1 MKKKLLFC
9 TMAAFMLAANVY
21 AQNWKMVVA
30 HSDGTFDT
38 IAVEKVKDV
47 TFFKTSTQ
55 PVTPKDL
62 GIEFVKIPAGSFLM
76 GSPNDEP
83 QRESGEIQHKVTIT
97 KDFYM
102 SKYPITFEQYDK
114 FCEATGRQKP
124 SDYTWGREN
133 RPVIDVSW
141 DDATAFCQW
150 IGCRLPT
157 EAEWEYACKAGTTTP
172 FYTGNNITTNDA
184 NYDGNYPYN
193 NNDQGEYRKKTV
205 AVETVG
211 EPNSWGLYDMHG
223 NVQEWC
229 ADWYDDYPQGEQTDP
244 KGPDN
249 GTYRIL
255 RGGSWTSRAMQCRS
269 AYRGGSEH
277 NSRLDDAGFRIVLIK

>member
-9 TMAAFMLAANVY
+9 TMAAFMLAANVC
-21 AQNWKMVVA
+21 AQYWKMVVA

-172 FYTGNNITTNDA
+172 IYTGNNITTNDA
-184 NYDGNYPYN
+184 NYDGN
-193 NNDQGEYRKKTV
+193 
-205 AVETVG
+205 
-211 EPNSWGLYDMHG
+211 
-223 NVQEWC
+223 
-229 ADWYDDYPQGEQTDP
+229 
-244 KGPDN
+244 
-249 GTYRIL
+249 
-255 RGGSWTSRAMQCRS
+255 
-269 AYRGGSEH
+269 
-277 NSRLDDAGFRIVLIK
+277 

>member
-1 MKKKLLFC
+1 MKKKFLFC
-9 TMAAFMLAANVY
+9 TMAAFALAANVC
-21 AQNWKMVVA
+21 AQSWNMVVA
-30 HSDGTFDT
+30 HSNGTYDT
-38 IAVEKVKDV
+38 IAVEKVKDI
-47 TFFKTSTQ
+47 TFFKKSSE

-62 GIEFVKIPAGSFLM
+62 GIEFVKVPAGSFLM

-133 RPVIDVSW
+133 RPVIDVNW
-141 DDATAFCQW
+141 DDAIAFCEW

-172 FYTGNNITTNDA
+172 FNTGNNLTTNDA

-193 NNDQGEYRKKTV
+193 NKENRSRKNHRRT
-205 AVETVG
+205 ER
-211 EPNSWGLYDMHG
+211 M
-223 NVQEWC
+223 
-229 ADWYDDYPQGEQTDP
+229 
-244 KGPDN
+244 
-249 GTYRIL
+249 GTL
-255 RGGSWTSRAMQCRS
+255 RYARKRAGMVR
-269 AYRGGSEH
+269 
-277 NSRLDDAGFRIVLIK
+277 RLVRRLPSNRTNRP

>member
-1 MKKKLLFC
+1 MNYEKETSILHYGSFYACRKCLCSKLENGC
-9 TMAAFMLAANVY
+9 
-21 AQNWKMVVA
+21 
-30 HSDGTFDT
+30 GTQRRN
-38 IAVEKVKDV
+38 IRHNCCRKVKDV

-55 PVTPKDL
+55 PITPKDL

-141 DDATAFCQW
+141 DDATVFCQW

-193 NNDQGEYRKKTV
+193 NNDQGEYRKKPLLL
-205 AVETVG
+205 E
-211 EPNSWGLYDMHG
+211 L
-223 NVQEWC
+223 
-229 ADWYDDYPQGEQTDP
+229 
-244 KGPDN
+244 
-249 GTYRIL
+249 
-255 RGGSWTSRAMQCRS
+255 
-269 AYRGGSEH
+269 
-277 NSRLDDAGFRIVLIK
+277 